1 MFTLNSHAQTESRP
15 LYWRILRILQIL
27 QMCSVV
33 LSVAST
39 GHAHPERPGCG
50 TGLAPDRRLGSPLA
64 VPGAFYL

>member
-15 LYWRILRILQIL
+15 LYWRILQIL

-33 LSVAST
+33 LSVTST
-39 GHAHPERPGCG
+39 GHAHPERPGGG
-50 TGLAPDRRLGSPLA
+50 TGLAPGCRLGSPLA